1 MSILSDNLRYLR
13 AQLGYSQQKVAD
25 GLSITRSRYSR
36 YEDDDTQPP
45 IELLIKMS
53 AYFHVSIDLLVS
65 LDLKK
70 IPLKEL
76 IELPDNKILLPIKV
90 DRNGEKKIEIIAQ
103 KASMGY
109 LSGYSDPEYIE
120 SLPTI
125 SLPFLGPGTFRGF
138 TASGDSMPP
147 HKDNTLIIGKYIE
160 SNNDLK
166 VGKTYIFVTRNEGI
180 TYKRLE
186 SINIDGLVVTPDN
199 PLQES
204 YIISYTEILQI
215 WQFACSITTQ
225 EFSTN
230 DFELDTQTVLS
241 MFAELKQELQNLKQN
256 VHK

>member
-90 DRNGEKKIEIIAQ
+90 DRNGEKKIEIITQ
-103 KASMGY
+103 KTSMGY

-147 HKDNTLIIGKYIE
+147 HKDSTLIIGKYLE
-160 SNNDLK
+160 SNNELK
-166 VGKTYIFVTRNEGI
+166 TGKTYIFVTRNEGI

-186 SINIDGLVVTPDN
+186 AVESEGLKVSPDN

-215 WQFACSITTQ
+215 WQFACCITTQ
-225 EFSTN
+225 EFSQS
-230 DFELDTQTVLS
+230 DFELDTQTILS
-241 MFAELKQELQNLKQN
+241 MFAEVKQELKNLNQN

>member
-25 GLSITRSRYSR
+25 GLTITRSRYSR

-53 AYFHVSIDLLVS
+53 RYFHVSIDLLVS
-65 LDLKK
+65 VDLKK

-90 DRNGEKKIEIIAQ
+90 DRSGEKKIEIITQ
-103 KASMGY
+103 KATMGY
-109 LSGYSDPEYIE
+109 LTGYSDPEYIE

-125 SLPFLGPGTFRGF
+125 SLPFLAPGTYRAF
-138 TASGDSMPP
+138 TAIGDSMPP
-147 HKDNTLIIGKYIE
+147 HKDSTIIIGHYLE
-160 SNNDLK
+160 NNNNIK
-166 VGKTYIFVTRNEGI
+166 TGKTYIFVTRDEGI

-186 SINIDGLVVTPDN
+186 SIETAGLKVAPDN
-199 PLQES
+199 PLQEP

-225 EFSTN
+225 EFSKS
-230 DFELDTQTVLS
+230 DFELDTQTILS
-241 MFAELKQELQNLKQN
+241 MFSEVKQELQNLKQN

>member
-25 GLSITRSRYSR
+25 DLSITRSRYSR

-45 IELLIKMS
+45 IDLLIKMS
-53 AYFHVSIDLLVS
+53 RYFHVSIDLLVS
-65 LDLKK
+65 VNLKK

-76 IELPDNKILLPIKV
+76 IALPDNKILLPIKV
-90 DRNGEKKIEIIAQ
+90 DSSGEKKIEIITQ
-103 KASMGY
+103 KATMGY

-125 SLPFLGPGTFRGF
+125 SLPFLGPGKYRAF
-138 TASGDSMPP
+138 TAIGDSMPP
-147 HKDNTLIIGKYIE
+147 HKDGSLLIGNYVE

-166 VGKTYIFVTRNEGI
+166 VGKTYIFITREGI

-186 SINIDGLVVTPDN
+186 AIEEHGLKVTPDN
-199 PLQES
+199 PLQQP
-204 YIISYTEILQI
+204 YLIPFTDVLQI
-215 WQFACSITTQ
+215 WKFACSITTQ
-225 EFSTN
+225 EFSRS
-230 DFELDTQTVLS
+230 DFELDTQTVLTV
-241 MFAELKQELQNLKQN
+241 FAELKQELQNLKQN